1 MLHCA
6 IGRHV
11 VRRICHSMTQTL
23 PASSVAA
30 TDPSHA
36 RYRSLFCSLIWPR
49 YPGHSGGEIRD
60 FHLVRHLASLSDVEF
75 FALHDLPGE
84 GQEDRLAAHVRA
96 RHDPRTIASS
106 RPDLVQAE
114 RYPAKVLDRVVRRLR
129 RARVPVPGPRYHFD
143 VEMQLVNARTWSL
156 GALQEALG
164 RSAPDFLFV
173 SPQVNPVA
181 LLLPDGARTRLVMA
195 SYDVERV
202 RMERFA
208 AAARGLAALAMR
220 WEAARAAR
228 FEADNLR
235 RYDGV
240 IAVSELD
247 RQHYLRDYGFPEER
261 VLVLEN
267 GVDPG
272 YFAFAER
279 TRAEPPQVVY
289 VGNLRYPPNADAAVR
304 LVRGIMPIVWRSRPD
319 AQAVIVGDGPPPE
332 VEAEARPGRV
342 VVTGRVDDV
351 RPHLARAWVGCVP
364 LRAGSGTKY
373 KVLEALAAGVPLV
386 CSPLAVEGLDVEA
399 GQHLAVGASD
409 DDLAR
414 EVVRLLGDADAARAL
429 AHRGRQRVEERYAW
443 DVNLPRLSGWLE
455 WLRRE
460 PPRAGSRKP

>member
-1 MLHCA
+1 MLHCT
-6 IGRHV
+6 IDRHV
-11 VRRICHSMTQTL
+11 VRRALSRMTQTL

-30 TDPSHA
+30 IDPPRA

-75 FALHDLPGE
+75 FALHDLAGE
-84 GQEDRLAAHVRA
+84 GQEDRLASHVQA
-96 RHDPRTIASS
+96 RHDPRTISAS

-114 RYPAKVLDRVVRRLR
+114 HYPAKVLDRVVRRLR

-156 GALQEALG
+156 GALREALG
-164 RSAPDFLFV
+164 QSAPDFLFV

-228 FEADNLR
+228 FEVDNLR
-235 RYDGV
+235 RFDGV

-247 RQHYLRDYGFPEER
+247 RQHYVKDYGFEPER
-261 VLVLEN
+261 VLVVEN
-267 GVDPG
+267 GVDPD
-272 YFAFAER
+272 YFAFVER
-279 TRAEPPQVVY
+279 ARTDPPQVVY
-289 VGNLRYPPNADAAVR
+289 VGNLRYPPNAQAAIR
-304 LVRGIMPIVWRSRPD
+304 LARGIMPVVWRSRPD
-319 AQAVIVGDGPPPE
+319 VQVVIVGDGPPPD
-332 VEAEARPGRV
+332 VQAEARPGRV
-342 VVTGRVDDV
+342 VVTGRVADV
-351 RPHLARAWVGCVP
+351 RPHLSRAWVGCVP
-364 LRAGSGTKY
+364 LLAGSGTKY

-386 CSPLAVEGLDVEA
+386 CSPLAVEGLDLEP
-399 GQHLAVGASD
+399 GRDLAVGASD
-409 DDLAR
+409 ADLAR
-414 EVVRLLGDADAARAL
+414 EVLRLLDDAESARAL

-443 DVNLPRLSGWLE
+443 NVNLPRLSGWLD

-460 PPRAGSRKP
+460 PPRSRTRQP